1 MFFHSSVRNYILAAK
16 ERGQRSAK
24 KTKQIKNYLLTMD
37 TYEKIL
43 LASLGLLG
51 FSAKEV
57 QKAFKTIAGKKPSK
71 KELKKTLSALIKEGQ
86 SRQKGA
92 EKKARELVKKVLK
105 ELDIPTRSELKS
117 FERKLSNHGKN

>member
-1 MFFHSSVRNYILAAK
+1 
-16 ERGQRSAK
+16 
-24 KTKQIKNYLLTMD
+24 MD